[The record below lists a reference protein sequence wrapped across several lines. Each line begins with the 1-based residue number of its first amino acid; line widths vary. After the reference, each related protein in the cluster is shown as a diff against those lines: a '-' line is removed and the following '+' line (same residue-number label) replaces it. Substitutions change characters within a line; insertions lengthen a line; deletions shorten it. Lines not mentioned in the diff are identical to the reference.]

1 MFCRLNS
8 LIPCLVVRL
17 QADTANIDV
26 WTVEEVD
33 ELICLINSNSIL
45 YDMSL
50 PGYSNRDVKD
60 DLWRKVSSRISNKNG
75 KRQPTTNVNEANF
88 GNSEAGVLPGTYY
101 LQSDGGMIPSPVNSE
116 NSDPQIENCSV
127 HLSEETEELDVT
139 LVQEEAPEPAKEY
152 AKKKSR
158 DSMDQAFEQYLTF
171 VKKMEQDIVYVCNVC
186 NFSSA
191 NHTVVEEHM
200 QSHSFTSDFSALQGV
215 SARFVE
221 HNVHVV
227 NYNDKAPEPASL
239 QSAEKIWCKGNV
251 LMLIDAYKQHEAQFA
266 TTIKKVV
273 WQKIANV
280 LSEKANV
287 TITTQQCD
295 TKWKD
300 EHQQSCPSS
309 PSSSVE
315 EEPECSSRK
324 RKRRLNLVEQKH
336 KEKMQRQ
343 DRYLDLL
350 ERLTVA
356 IEKRNT

>member
-1 MFCRLNS
+1 
-8 LIPCLVVRL
+8 
-17 QADTANIDV
+17 
-26 WTVEEVD
+26 
-33 ELICLINSNSIL
+33 
-45 YDMSL
+45 
-50 PGYSNRDVKD
+50 
-60 DLWRKVSSRISNKNG
+60 
-75 KRQPTTNVNEANF
+75 
-88 GNSEAGVLPGTYY
+88 
-101 LQSDGGMIPSPVNSE
+101 
-116 NSDPQIENCSV
+116 
-127 HLSEETEELDVT
+127 
-139 LVQEEAPEPAKEY
+139 
-152 AKKKSR
+152 
-158 DSMDQAFEQYLTF
+158 
-171 VKKMEQDIVYVCNVC
+171 MEQDIVYVCNVC

-295 TKWKD
+295 TKWKGMLKMYKQIKD
-300 EHQQSCPSS
+300 ANAKSGNS
-309 PSSSVE
+309 PKNWE
-315 EEPECSSRK
+315 YF
-324 RKRRLNLVEQKH
+324 
-336 KEKMQRQ
+336 
-343 DRYLDLL
+343 DYLDNILFNKP
-350 ERLTVA
+350 EINPVA
-356 IEKRNT
+356 TCSIQKGLITDMYYLIPEFH

>member
-1 MFCRLNS
+1 
-8 LIPCLVVRL
+8 
-17 QADTANIDV
+17 
-26 WTVEEVD
+26 
-33 ELICLINSNSIL
+33 
-45 YDMSL
+45 
-50 PGYSNRDVKD
+50 
-60 DLWRKVSSRISNKNG
+60 
-75 KRQPTTNVNEANF
+75 
-88 GNSEAGVLPGTYY
+88 
-101 LQSDGGMIPSPVNSE
+101 
-116 NSDPQIENCSV
+116 
-127 HLSEETEELDVT
+127 
-139 LVQEEAPEPAKEY
+139 
-152 AKKKSR
+152 
-158 DSMDQAFEQYLTF
+158 
-171 VKKMEQDIVYVCNVC
+171 MEQDIVYVCNVC

-191 NHTVVEEHM
+191 NHTVVEEHL

-295 TKWKD
+295 TKWKGMLKMYKQIKDANAKSGNSPKNWEYFDYLDNILFNKPEINPVATCSIQKGLITD

>member
-1 MFCRLNS
+1 
-8 LIPCLVVRL
+8 
-17 QADTANIDV
+17 
-26 WTVEEVD
+26 
-33 ELICLINSNSIL
+33 
-45 YDMSL
+45 
-50 PGYSNRDVKD
+50 
-60 DLWRKVSSRISNKNG
+60 
-75 KRQPTTNVNEANF
+75 
-88 GNSEAGVLPGTYY
+88 
-101 LQSDGGMIPSPVNSE
+101 
-116 NSDPQIENCSV
+116 
-127 HLSEETEELDVT
+127 
-139 LVQEEAPEPAKEY
+139 
-152 AKKKSR
+152 
-158 DSMDQAFEQYLTF
+158 
-171 VKKMEQDIVYVCNVC
+171 MEQDIVYVCNVC

-200 QSHSFTSDFSALQGV
+200 QSHSFTSRYQLPIVSLISTWVTKAYIYKENFNEHIVIGDFSALQGV

-280 LSEKANV
+280 LSEKANMYKQIKDANAKSGNSPKNWEYFDYLDNILFNKPEINPV
-287 TITTQQCD
+287 ATCSIQKGLIT
-295 TKWKD
+295 D

-309 PSSSVE
+309 PSSSVQ

-324 RKRRLNLVEQKH
+324 RKRRLNSSNKKH